1 MGKEERKTSKS
12 SGLARGNRPNLD
24 AYNKSPGDSNA
35 KHGSSLVKA
44 TREARAPPREWLY
57 QQSRHKPSHPYV
69 GMFWK
74 PFFDRKINS
83 LSISFIT
90 ETCARL

>member
-1 MGKEERKTSKS
+1 MGKEERKASKS

-57 QQSRHKPSHPYV
+57 
-69 GMFWK
+69 
-74 PFFDRKINS
+74 
-83 LSISFIT
+83 
-90 ETCARL
+90 